1 MSWSF
6 SSIHL
11 PTVGC
16 LVFFLP
22 PHSLCAP
29 PFNASGGT
37 DIHQRHR
44 ARFVCAGPCDGRG
57 DSDKGAG
64 DTCGHHPAGHCHRL
78 APNMRCRC
86 GSKRRGDWRAVH
98 VPASNT
104 RGAHASVC
112 LSACLCV
119 CVSVCVSVRLCVW
132 CTDGSCSS
140 TVHPLPLTSHPFTW
154 LNASQI
160 VVVALLGCP
169 ADINEYVATDAD
181 NSTVD
186 WGSSPSFVSLSNHR
200 PWPLSLSCVA
210 NLCHLLHPHTQ
221 THAYA
226 HSHILYS
233 LVYVFFCS
241 HRLPL
246 S

>member
-1 MSWSF
+1 MCLSF

-78 APNMRCRC
+78 SPNMRCRC

-104 RGAHASVC
+104 RGAHAS
-112 LSACLCV
+112 LCV
-119 CVSVCVSVRLCVW
+119 CVSVSLCVSLCVSMCVSLYVSVCGAPMAHVQVQ
-132 CTDGSCSS
+132 CTPSFD
-140 TVHPLPLTSHPFTW
+140 LTSFHLVECIPDCCGGAAW
-154 LNASQI
+154 LP
-160 VVVALLGCP
+160 G
-169 ADINEYVATDAD
+169 
-181 NSTVD
+181 
-186 WGSSPSFVSLSNHR
+186 
-200 PWPLSLSCVA
+200 
-210 NLCHLLHPHTQ
+210 
-221 THAYA
+221 
-226 HSHILYS
+226 
-233 LVYVFFCS
+233 
-241 HRLPL
+241 
-246 S
+246 

>member
-1 MSWSF
+1 MAARECKSLSTSHQEQSSTPSTPRPVRPVTRSGGEGLASSRMVMSWSF

-29 PFNASGGT
+29 SFNASGGA

-98 VPASNT
+98 VTASNT
-104 RGAHASVC
+104 RGAFASVC
-112 LSACLCV
+112 LCMCV
-119 CVSVCVSVRLCVW
+119 SLYVSVCGTPMARAQVQ
-132 CTDGSCSS
+132 CT
-140 TVHPLPLTSHPFTW
+140 
-154 LNASQI
+154 
-160 VVVALLGCP
+160 
-169 ADINEYVATDAD
+169 
-181 NSTVD
+181 
-186 WGSSPSFVSLSNHR
+186 PSL
-200 PWPLSLSCVA
+200 
-210 NLCHLLHPHTQ
+210 
-221 THAYA
+221 
-226 HSHILYS
+226 
-233 LVYVFFCS
+233 
-241 HRLPL
+241 
-246 S
+246 